1 MTLPFGRLITAM
13 VTPFDRSG
21 AVSYETAARLATYLV
36 EQGSDGVVLCGTT
49 GESPTLTWEEEYQL
63 FQVIKNAVGSRAK
76 ILAGTGSNS
85 TTEAVVATQ
94 KAATLGLDGSLQVTP
109 YYNKPPQEGL
119 YQHFRSVAL
128 ASPEMPI
135 MLYNIPGRTGCKL
148 ELETLLRLSEIPNIV
163 AVKDS
168 TGDFNLVSEL
178 GSKVSSEF
186 AIYSGDDFLTLP
198 LMSIGAVG
206 VVSVASHL
214 VGKEIKQTIE
224 LIGKGRLQEAQ
235 AIHQK
240 LMPLFRALFV
250 STNPIPIKAALNL
263 LGWDVGS
270 VRLPLIEADGKV
282 LALLQ
287 QVLTDLAL
295 LP

>member
-21 AVSYETAARLATYLV
+21 AVNYDTAALLANYLV
-36 EQGSDGVVLCGTT
+36 DQGSDSIVLCGTT

-63 FQVIKNAVGSRAK
+63 FQVVKQAVGGRVK

-85 TTEAVVATQ
+85 TREAVEATR
-94 KAATLGLDGSLQVTP
+94 KAAALGLDGSLQVTP
-109 YYNKPPQEGL
+109 YYNKPPQAGL
-119 YQHFRSVAL
+119 YEHFRSVAL
-128 ASPEMPI
+128 ACPELPI
-135 MLYNIPGRTGCKL
+135 LLYNIPGRTACRL
-148 ELETLLRLSEIPNIV
+148 ELETLLRLSEISNIV
-163 AVKDS
+163 GVKDS
-168 TGDFNLVSEL
+168 TGDFNLISEL
-178 GSKVSSEF
+178 RRRISPEF

-198 LMSIGAVG
+198 LMAIGAVG

-224 LIGKGRLQEAQ
+224 CISSGNLVEAQ

-250 STNPIPIKAALNL
+250 TTNPIPIKAALNL
-263 LGWDVGS
+263 LGWDVGG
-270 VRLPLIEADGKV
+270 VRLPLLQADAQV
-282 LALLQ
+282 LDLLR
-287 QVLTDLAL
+287 QVLTDLNL
-295 LP
+295 LL

>member
-178 GSKVSSEF
+178 GSKVSPEF

>member
-21 AVSYETAARLATYLV
+21 AVNYDTAALLANHLV
-36 EQGSDGVVLCGTT
+36 DQGSDGIVLCGTT

-63 FQVIKNAVGSRAK
+63 FQVVKQAVGGRAK

-94 KAATLGLDGSLQVTP
+94 KAAALGLDGSLQVTP
-109 YYNKPPQEGL
+109 YYNKPPQAGL
-119 YQHFRSVAL
+119 YEHFRSVAL
-128 ASPEMPI
+128 ACPEFPI
-135 MLYNIPGRTGCKL
+135 LLYNIPGRTACKL

-163 AVKDS
+163 GVKDS
-168 TGDFNLVSEL
+168 TGDFNLASEL
-178 GSKVSSEF
+178 RRRVAPEF

-198 LMSIGAVG
+198 LMAIGAVG

-224 LIGKGRLQEAQ
+224 AFGSGNLVEAQ
-235 AIHQK
+235 TIHEK

-250 STNPIPIKAALNL
+250 TTNPIPIKAALNL
-263 LGWDVGS
+263 LGWDVGG
-270 VRLPLIEADGKV
+270 VRLPLVEADAQV
-282 LALLQ
+282 LDLLR
-287 QVLTDLAL
+287 QVLTDLNL
-295 LP
+295 LL

>member
-21 AVSYETAARLATYLV
+21 AVNYDTAALLANHLV
-36 EQGSDGVVLCGTT
+36 DQGSDGIVLCGTT

-63 FQVIKNAVGSRAK
+63 FQVVKQAVGGRAK

-94 KAATLGLDGSLQVTP
+94 KAAALGLDGSLQVTP
-109 YYNKPPQEGL
+109 YYNKPPQAGL
-119 YQHFRSVAL
+119 YEHFRSVAL
-128 ASPEMPI
+128 ACPEFPI
-135 MLYNIPGRTGCKL
+135 LLYNIPGRTACKL

-163 AVKDS
+163 GVKDS
-168 TGDFNLVSEL
+168 TGDFNLASEL
-178 GSKVSSEF
+178 RRRVAPEF

-198 LMSIGAVG
+198 LMAIGAVG

-224 LIGKGRLQEAQ
+224 AMVSGNLVEAQ
-235 AIHQK
+235 TIHEK

-250 STNPIPIKAALNL
+250 TTNPIPIKAALNL
-263 LGWDVGS
+263 LGWDVGG
-270 VRLPLIEADGKV
+270 VRLPLVEADAQV
-282 LALLQ
+282 LDLLR
-287 QVLTDLAL
+287 QVLTDLNL
-295 LP
+295 LL